1 MALIKFGMVVTDA
14 RGKLGGQVF
23 SKNKGGAYVRTKV
36 TPVNAQTAAQT
47 SSRQLLSQFSSEWK
61 ALTQAQ
67 RDAWNAA
74 APNFPGTN
82 VFGDAVVK
90 SGKNLFT
97 RLNVNLTLVGSPTI
111 NEPPIPAEVPSAGI
125 QSVLINTVGGASV
138 IATTQAAPGSAL
150 IIRATAGMSPGISN
164 FKNRL
169 RVIESGA
176 NGSST
181 AFPIQASL
189 EAKFGAPEEG
199 QKVGVSIV
207 FVNTTTGQASA
218 PVSSFGIAQAP

>member
-47 SSRQLLSQFSSEWK
+47 SSRQLLSQFSSAWK

-67 RDAWNAA
+67 RDSWNAA

-90 SGKNLFT
+90 SGKNLYT
-97 RLNVNLTLVGSPTI
+97 RLNVNLSLIGSPTL
-111 NEPPIPAEVPSAGI
+111 NEPPVPAEVASAGI
-125 QSVLINTVGGASV
+125 QSVLINTVGGSSV
-138 IATTQAAPGSAL
+138 IGTTQAATGSSV
-150 IIRATAGMSPGISN
+150 IIRATAGMSPGIGN

-169 RVIESGA
+169 RVILAGA
-176 NGSST
+176 NGSAT
-181 AFPIQASL
+181 AFPIQTEL
-189 EAKFGAPEEG
+189 EAKFGAPLEG
-199 QKVGVSIV
+199 EKVGVSIV
-207 FVNTTTGQASA
+207 FVNSTTGQASA
-218 PVSSFGIAQAP
+218 PVSSFGIAQTP